1 MAQGVKNKKQH
12 YVPQC
17 YLRGF
22 SDNGKGIF
30 TYNKSLEKS
39 FQIGIKDA
47 CQIDDFYKIHR
58 KFIDEKEREQFE
70 ENFYE
75 TTFFAK
81 NIEAE
86 YNKQLIFIGQ
96 LLSKWI
102 TAPHNQP
109 ALDSVTRDLLAG
121 YLGIQLLRLPHIR
134 NDYYQAHKKAEQKR
148 LEIIKGFVTE
158 NNPKHKEFINTIS
171 LNQDDDYAS
180 IVHSEIY
187 SDQTLIDGMQDRLR
201 EKTWAFL
208 VSETNDLYT
217 SDFPLVVVPFIPKQ
231 PPYYNGIGM
240 RGVQI
245 VIPITGSMAISMWDH
260 DLFDHKKYQA
270 EQFQPISRIDKMLFN
285 LYQYANAETN
295 VFCAGNSFD
304 FINQVKRDGMLSSVY
319 VYKSKTEVH

>member
-1 MAQGVKNKKQH
+1 MAEGIKNMKQH
-12 YVPQC
+12 FVPQC

-22 SDNGKGIF
+22 SNNGKGIF

-58 KFIDEKEREQFE
+58 KFVDEKEREQFE

-75 TTFFAK
+75 MTFFAK
-81 NIEAE
+81 HIEIE
-86 YNKQLIFIGQ
+86 YNKQLSLVKH
-96 LLSKWI
+96 LLSEWI
-102 TAPHNQP
+102 NNPHDRP
-109 ALDSVTRDLLAG
+109 ALDNITRDLLAG
-121 YLGIQLLRLPHIR
+121 YLGIQVLRLPHIR
-134 NDYYQAHKKAEQKR
+134 NDYYQAYKKAEQKR
-148 LEIIKGFVTE
+148 FEIIKGFVAG
-158 NNPKHKEFINTIS
+158 NNLDYKDFIDMIS

-187 SDQTLIDGMQDRLR
+187 ANQALIDGMQDRLR

-217 SDFPLVVVPFIPKQ
+217 SDFPLVVVPFVPDQ
-231 PPYYNGIGM
+231 APYYNGVGM

-245 VIPITGSMAISMWDH
+245 VIPITGNLAISMWDP
-260 DLFDHKKYQA
+260 DLFDHANYQA
-270 EQFQPISRIDKMLFN
+270 EKFQLISSLDKMLFN
-285 LYQYANAETN
+285 LYQYANADTN
-295 VFCAGNSFD
+295 VFCASNSFE
-304 FINQVKRDGMLSSVY
+304 FINNVKQDGMLSSVY